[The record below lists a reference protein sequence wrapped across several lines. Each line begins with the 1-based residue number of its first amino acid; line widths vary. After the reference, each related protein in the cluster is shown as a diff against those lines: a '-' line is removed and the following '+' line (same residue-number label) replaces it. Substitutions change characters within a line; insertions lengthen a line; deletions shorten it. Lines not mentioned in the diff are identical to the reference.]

1 MVIEEQH
8 EQLQY
13 FSVVQN
19 YDLSLL
25 FIKKHF
31 FCHLATPTSILLIL
45 PHYISRCLGV
55 KFHSDHT
62 STKTIIIRAQSDILC
77 KILAPLLSLV
87 MTSETRIRQGRRV
100 SRVGDVSDTDTR

>member
-1 MVIEEQH
+1 MNSCSILVLYKTMIF
-8 EQLQY
+8 L
-13 FSVVQN
+13 FF
-19 YDLSLL
+19 LL
-25 FIKKHF
+25 KNI

-87 MTSETRIRQGRRV
+87 VTSETRIRQGRRV
-100 SRVGDVSDTDTR
+100 SRVGDVSDMDTR